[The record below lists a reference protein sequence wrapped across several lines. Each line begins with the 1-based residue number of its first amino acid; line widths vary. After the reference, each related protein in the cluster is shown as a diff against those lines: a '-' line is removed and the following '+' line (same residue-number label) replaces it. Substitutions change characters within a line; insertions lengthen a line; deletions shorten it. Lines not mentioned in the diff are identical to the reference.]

1 MRMSENELR
10 AVIVHVYNHNVIL
23 NKSLSDIK
31 SKGVF
36 NQCMNSVNILLYKE
50 IQKHICLLG
59 LF

>member
-31 SKGVF
+31 STGVF
-36 NQCMNSVNILLYKE
+36 NQCMNSVNILLK
-50 IQKHICLLG
+50 
-59 LF
+59 